1 MQPCIKKF
9 DSTSEYFTDEGC
21 YITEISN
28 SDDDPDL
35 SIARARVEP
44 GVTTKLHK
52 LIGTAERYVILQG
65 EGLVALNSQTVKK
78 VFTNDIVIIPENCP
92 QQIKNCGAVDLIFL
106 VVCSPRFT
114 TSCYTESIN
123 SV

>member
-65 EGLVALNSQTVKK
+65 EGLVTLNSQTAKK
-78 VFTNDIVIIPENCP
+78 VFTNDIVIIPEDCP
-92 QQIKNCGAVDLIFL
+92 QQIKNCGTVDLIFL

>member
-9 DSTSEYFTDEGC
+9 DSTSEYYIDEGC

-28 SDDDPDL
+28 SDDDPDI
-35 SIARARVEP
+35 SISRARVKP

-52 LIGTAERYVILQG
+52 LIGTIERYVILQG
-65 EGLVALNSQTVKK
+65 VGLVILNNEKPKK
-78 VFTNDIVIIPENCP
+78 VFANDIVIIPEDCP
-92 QQIKNCGAVDLIFL
+92 QQIKNCGAEDLILL

-114 TSCYTESIN
+114 SSCYTESIN

>member
-9 DSTSEYFTDEGC
+9 DSTSEYYINEGC

-28 SDDDPDL
+28 SNDDPYL
-35 SIARARVEP
+35 SISRARVKP

-52 LIGTAERYVILQG
+52 LLGTVERYVILQG
-65 EGLVALNSQTVKK
+65 EGLVVLNSQTPKK
-78 VFTNDIVIIPENCP
+78 VLTNDIVIIPEDCP
-92 QQIKNCGAVDLIFL
+92 QQIKNCGAEDLIFL